1 MNGPRVYADFNN
13 ADPEGRLR
21 LNCAGTAADLARLG
35 LQLREGLVLTVYMD
49 DTDDHGQPDDLVAV
63 GVVEHSQD
71 EGWVARID
79 WDTVRHASETH
90 HPGASGTGE
99 QAPVRHPEMTDDPT
113 PATRRSPGSP
123 DR

>member
-21 LNCAGTAADLARLG
+21 LNCAGTIADLSHLG

-49 DTDDHGQPDDLVAV
+49 DTDDQGQPDDLEAV

-71 EGWVARID
+71 GGWVARID
-79 WDTVRHASETH
+79 WDAVRHASETRF
-90 HPGASGTGE
+90 PSANGAGE
-99 QAPVRHPEMTDDPT
+99 QAPARHPKVP
-113 PATRRSPGSP
+113 
-123 DR
+123 